1 MTTATQTV
9 GTIALEQPLSIPVFE
24 RYGIEYCCGGK
35 MPLAKACELKDVA
48 VEKVIAALEAAS
60 RKPIFKARD
69 WAKES
74 LADLTDHIVARH
86 HSYCKSELV
95 LLSGLAIKVTKRHG
109 GRDPELSIIQAK
121 FAQLAEKLT
130 EHLANEE
137 VFVFPMIVKLER
149 DKTTNCAAPCGSR
162 TTIMNEPLALLMQD
176 HDDAGVLMAEIRSL
190 SRNFTPPG
198 YACATLRAFYEG
210 LKEFEQDLHQHV
222 HLENNI
228 LFPRAMK
235 LEATL

>member
-1 MTTATQTV
+1 M
-9 GTIALEQPLSIPVFE
+9 S
-24 RYGIEYCCGGK
+24 
-35 MPLAKACELKDVA
+35 LAEACELRDVA
-48 VEKVIAALEAAS
+48 VEKVVAALEAAS
-60 RKPIFKARD
+60 CKPIVRARD
-69 WAKES
+69 WGKES
-74 LADLTDHIVARH
+74 LADLTDHIVVKH
-86 HSYCKSELV
+86 HSFCKSELV
-95 LLSGLAIKVTKRHG
+95 LLSGLAVKVTKRHG

-137 VFVFPMIVKLER
+137 VFVFPMIVRLESE
-149 DKTTNCAAPCGSR
+149 KSANCAAPCESHS
-162 TTIMNEPLALLMQD
+162 IMNEPLGLLMQD
-176 HDDAGVLMAEIRSL
+176 HDDAGTLMAEIRSL

-198 YACATLRAFYEG
+198 YACATFRAFYEG

-235 LEATL
+235 LEAMS

>member
-1 MTTATQTV
+1 MTTATQMV
-9 GTIALEQPLSIPVFE
+9 GEIALKQPMSIPVFE
-24 RYGIEYCCGGK
+24 QYGIEYCCGGRIQ
-35 MPLAKACELKDVA
+35 LAEACALKDIA
-48 VEKVIAALEAAS
+48 VERVVAALEAAS
-60 RKPIFKARD
+60 CKSVVKARD
-69 WAKES
+69 WSKET
-74 LADLTDHIVARH
+74 LADLTDHIVAKH
-86 HSYCKSELV
+86 HTYCKSELV

-149 DKTTNCAAPCGSR
+149 GETTSCAAPCESHA
-162 TTIMNEPLALLMQD
+162 IVSEPLALLMQD
-176 HDDAGVLMAEIRSL
+176 HDDAGALMAEIRSL
-190 SRNFTPPG
+190 SRNFVPPG
-198 YACATLRAFYEG
+198 YACATFRAFYEG

-222 HLENNI
+222 HLENNV

-235 LEATL
+235 LETTP

>member
-1 MTTATQTV
+1 MTSATQTV
-9 GTIALEQPLSIPVFE
+9 GEIAMEQPLSIPVFE
-24 RYGIEYCCGGK
+24 RYGIEYCCGGR
-35 MPLAKACELKDVA
+35 MPLAEACELKDVA
-48 VEKVIAALEAAS
+48 VEKVLAALEAAS
-60 RKPIFKARD
+60 CKPIARARE
-69 WAKES
+69 WGEES
-74 LADLTDHIVARH
+74 LADLTDHIVAKH
-86 HSYCKSELV
+86 HTYCKSELV

-137 VFVFPMIVKLER
+137 VFVFPMIVKLEC
-149 DKTTNCAAPCGSR
+149 DKTRNSAAPCESH
-162 TTIMNEPLALLMQD
+162 TIMNEPLALLMQD
-176 HDDAGVLMAEIRSL
+176 HDDAGALMAEIRSL

-198 YACATLRAFYEG
+198 YACATFRAFYEG

>member
-1 MTTATQTV
+1 MTAATQTV
-9 GTIALEQPLSIPVFE
+9 REIAQTQPSSIRVFE
-24 RYGIEYCCGGK
+24 QFGIEYCCGGRL
-35 MPLAKACELKDVA
+35 PLAEACERKDLA
-48 VEKVIAALEAAS
+48 VEKVVAALEAAS
-60 RKPIFKARD
+60 SKPIGLATD
-69 WAKES
+69 WGKKT
-74 LADLTDHIVARH
+74 LADLTDHIVTKH
-86 HSYCKSELV
+86 HTYCKSELV

-149 DKTTNCAAPCGSR
+149 GKTTDCAAPSESR
-162 TTIMNEPLALLMQD
+162 TNMNEPLALLMQD
-176 HDDAGVLMAEIRSL
+176 HDDAGTLMAEIRSL
-190 SRNFTPPG
+190 SRNFAPPG
-198 YACATLRAFYEG
+198 YACATFRAFYEG

-228 LFPRAMK
+228 LFPRAIE
-235 LEATL
+235 LESAL

>member
-9 GTIALEQPLSIPVFE
+9 GQIAMEQPLSIPVFE
-24 RYGIEYCCGGK
+24 RYGIEYCCGGQ
-35 MPLAKACELKDVA
+35 MPLAEACERKAVA
-48 VEKVIAALEAAS
+48 VDKVMAALEAAS
-60 RKPIFKARD
+60 HKPVARAMD
-69 WAKES
+69 WGKET
-74 LADLTDHIVARH
+74 LADLTKHIVAKH
-86 HSYCKSELV
+86 HTYCKSELV

-137 VFVFPMIVKLER
+137 VIVFPMIVQLER
-149 DKTTNCAAPCGSR
+149 DRATNCAAPCKSR
-162 TTIMNEPLALLMQD
+162 TIVNGPLTILMHD
-176 HDDAGVLMAEIRSL
+176 HDEAGNLMAEIRSL
-190 SRNFTPPG
+190 SRNFIPPG
-198 YACATLRAFYEG
+198 YACATFRAFYEG

-228 LFPRAMK
+228 LFARAIE
-235 LEATL
+235 LEAGL

>member
-1 MTTATQTV
+1 M
-9 GTIALEQPLSIPVFE
+9 SIPVFE
-24 RYGIEYCCGGK
+24 RYGIEYCCGGRI
-35 MPLAKACELKDVA
+35 PLAEACDLKEIA

-60 RKPIFKARD
+60 RKPVTQGRD
-69 WAKES
+69 WSKET
-74 LADLTDHIVARH
+74 LADLTDHIVAKH

-109 GRDPELSIIQAK
+109 GTNPELPIIHAK

-137 VFVFPMIVKLER
+137 VFAFPMITKLER
-149 DKTTNCAAPCGSR
+149 DKAKNCTTPSESHA
-162 TTIMNEPLALLMQD
+162 IVNEPLALLMQD
-176 HDDAGVLMAEIRSL
+176 HDEAGALLAEIRSL
-190 SRNFTPPG
+190 SRNFNPPG
-198 YACATLRAFYEG
+198 YACATYRAFYEE

>member
-1 MTTATQTV
+1 MTTATRAV
-9 GTIALEQPLSIPVFE
+9 GEIALEQPMSIPVFE
-24 RYGIEYCCGGK
+24 HYGIEYCCGGR
-35 MPLAKACELKDVA
+35 MPLAEACELKDVA
-48 VEKVIAALEAAS
+48 VEKVIAAIEAAS
-60 RKPIFKARD
+60 RKPVAKARD
-69 WAKES
+69 WGKET
-74 LADLTDHIVARH
+74 LADLTDHIVAKH
-86 HSYCKSELV
+86 HTYCKSELV

-121 FAQLAEKLT
+121 FAQLTEKLT

-149 DKTTNCAAPCGSR
+149 DKTAEPCEYHAVV
-162 TTIMNEPLALLMQD
+162 NEPLALLMQD
-176 HDDAGVLMAEIRSL
+176 HDDAGTLMAEIRSL
-190 SRNFTPPG
+190 SRNFIPPG
-198 YACATLRAFYEG
+198 YACATFRAFYEG

-235 LEATL
+235 LGATS

>member
-1 MTTATQTV
+1 MTIATRMV
-9 GTIALEQPLSIPVFE
+9 GEIALEQPMSIPVFE
-24 RYGIEYCCGGK
+24 QYGIEYCCGGRIQ
-35 MPLAKACELKDVA
+35 LAEACALKDIA
-48 VEKVIAALEAAS
+48 VEKVVAALRAAS
-60 RKPIFKARD
+60 CKSVVKARD
-69 WAKES
+69 WSKET
-74 LADLTDHIVARH
+74 LADLTDHIVAKH
-86 HSYCKSELV
+86 HTYCKSELV
-95 LLSGLAIKVTKRHG
+95 LMSGLAIKVARRHG

-137 VFVFPMIVKLER
+137 VVVFPLIVKLER
-149 DKTTNCAAPCGSR
+149 DKTAGCAATCESHA
-162 TTIMNEPLALLMQD
+162 IVNEPLTLLMQD
-176 HDDAGVLMAEIRSL
+176 HDDAGALMAEIRSL
-190 SRNFTPPG
+190 SRNYAPPG

-235 LEATL
+235 LETTS

>member
-9 GTIALEQPLSIPVFE
+9 GEIALEQPMSIPVFE
-24 RYGIEYCCGGK
+24 RYGIEYCCGGR
-35 MPLAKACELKDVA
+35 MPLAEACELKDVA
-48 VEKVIAALEAAS
+48 VEKVVAALEAAS
-60 RKPIFKARD
+60 RKPVTRARD
-69 WAKES
+69 WSKET
-74 LADLTDHIVARH
+74 LTDLTDHIVARH

-109 GRDPELSIIQAK
+109 GTNPELPIIHAK

-137 VFVFPMIVKLER
+137 VFAFPMIAKLEQ
-149 DKTTNCAAPCGSR
+149 DKANNCATPSESH
-162 TTIMNEPLALLMQD
+162 TIVNEPLALLMQD
-176 HDDAGVLMAEIRSL
+176 HDEAGALLAEIRSL

-198 YACATLRAFYEG
+198 YACATYRAFYEE

>member
-9 GTIALEQPLSIPVFE
+9 GEIALEQPMSIPVFE
-24 RYGIEYCCGGK
+24 RYGIEYCCGGR
-35 MPLAKACELKDVA
+35 MPLAEACDLKDIA
-48 VEKVIAALEAAS
+48 VEKVIAALETAS
-60 RKPIFKARD
+60 RKPVARARD
-69 WAKES
+69 WGKET

-109 GRDPELSIIQAK
+109 GTNPELPIIQAK

-137 VFVFPMIVKLER
+137 VFAFPMIAKLER
-149 DKTTNCAAPCGSR
+149 EKAKNCATPSESHA
-162 TTIMNEPLALLMQD
+162 IVNEPLALLMQD
-176 HDDAGVLMAEIRSL
+176 HDDAGALLAEIRSL

-198 YACATLRAFYEG
+198 YACATYRAFYEE

>member
-9 GTIALEQPLSIPVFE
+9 REIAQTQPSSIGVFE
-24 RYGIEYCCGGK
+24 QFGIEYCCGGR
-35 MPLAKACELKDVA
+35 MPLAEACKLKDVA
-48 VEKVIAALEAAS
+48 VEKVLAALEVAS
-60 RKPIFKARD
+60 SKPIARARD
-69 WAKES
+69 WGKET
-74 LADLTDHIVARH
+74 LANLTDYIVAKH
-86 HSYCKSELV
+86 HAYCKGELV
-95 LLSGLAIKVTKRHG
+95 LLSGLATKVTKRHG
-109 GRDPELSIIQAK
+109 GRDPELAIIQAK

-149 DKTTNCAAPCGSR
+149 DKTTNCATPRESH
-162 TTIMNEPLALLMQD
+162 TIMNEPLGLLMQD
-176 HDDAGVLMAEIRSL
+176 HDDAGTLMAEIRSL

-198 YACATLRAFYEG
+198 YACATFRAFYEG

-235 LEATL
+235 LEATS